1 MIRDL
6 YIKNYKTLSMQ
17 SYINLKECS
26 FLCGANSSGK
36 SSLIQ
41 TLLMLAQTF
50 SSRYQ
55 DDSIT
60 LNGALVRLGSFNDIK
75 KHNSPPNEPITIGFT
90 FDVDESFYLR
100 DHTIKSINCELIIGR
115 RDKTVAKI
123 DEEFHPIIISA
134 KYYITKF
141 DLRKKN
147 PETVTDLI
155 HYKYPDDYYLSKEL
169 TYDIIKFET
178 SEKIEIVK
186 EFPNFKLLSIA
197 KTGDLVPSLIN
208 IQYDKTKKISYN
220 LIAML
225 IRRNGLNTRGGY
237 FIAEDEHSNDIVI
250 PKQFSGM
257 VFDFIEEERNK
268 LLNEVDLPNDILN
281 IIKNN
286 KLTHE
291 HYVSYS
297 YDKSELSQSA
307 KKLLNEIKGNFIDI
321 NYSLQSS
328 DIPKVFL
335 HRSVKFDEWKG
346 WLNSLEEKKKKNLIA
361 LLEKYRDN
369 LQAIWYNNVEVKVTT
384 DMYNSNLLQDIE
396 NAMAYSFSRSIKYLG
411 PLRHEPQAVYS
422 SSPYDANTVG
432 LKGEFTASLL
442 HRYRAKYVHYKSP
455 SVIDGKVNMEE
466 KYDTL
471 NNACKDWLS
480 FLGVVEEVRT
490 SDKGKL
496 GYELYVKTSDG
507 ERWQDLTHVGVGVS
521 QVLPI
526 VLMFLNSSPSDV
538 LIFEQPELHLH
549 PRVQSKL
556 CDLFLIMANSGRQ
569 CIVETHSEYMIN
581 RLRLRVAQDFDGNCL
596 AKSVL
601 YFINKNNGISD
612 FQRIGINKYG
622 AIPDWPA
629 EFFDQTDKEIERIL
643 MEASIKKNKDK
654 VKRFN
659 NDSSY

>member
-1 MIRDL
+1 
-6 YIKNYKTLSMQ
+6 
-17 SYINLKECS
+17 
-26 FLCGANSSGK
+26 
-36 SSLIQ
+36 
-41 TLLMLAQTF
+41 
-50 SSRYQ
+50 
-55 DDSIT
+55 
-60 LNGALVRLGSFNDIK
+60 
-75 KHNSPPNEPITIGFT
+75 
-90 FDVDESFYLR
+90 
-100 DHTIKSINCELIIGR
+100 
-115 RDKTVAKI
+115 
-123 DEEFHPIIISA
+123 
-134 KYYITKF
+134 
-141 DLRKKN
+141 
-147 PETVTDLI
+147 
-155 HYKYPDDYYLSKEL
+155 
-169 TYDIIKFET
+169 
-178 SEKIEIVK
+178 
-186 EFPNFKLLSIA
+186 
-197 KTGDLVPSLIN
+197 
-208 IQYDKTKKISYN
+208 
-220 LIAML
+220 
-225 IRRNGLNTRGGY
+225 
-237 FIAEDEHSNDIVI
+237 
-250 PKQFSGM
+250 
-257 VFDFIEEERNK
+257 
-268 LLNEVDLPNDILN
+268 
-281 IIKNN
+281 
-286 KLTHE
+286 
-291 HYVSYS
+291 
-297 YDKSELSQSA
+297 
-307 KKLLNEIKGNFIDI
+307 
-321 NYSLQSS
+321 
-328 DIPKVFL
+328 
-335 HRSVKFDEWKG
+335 
-346 WLNSLEEKKKKNLIA
+346 
-361 LLEKYRDN
+361 
-369 LQAIWYNNVEVKVTT
+369 
-384 DMYNSNLLQDIE
+384 
-396 NAMAYSFSRSIKYLG
+396 RSIKYLG

-549 PRVQSKL
+549 PKVQSKL